1 MLSSDARASQVSK
14 TLRKLG
20 HDAKGPLINVK
31 MGLEILGDLDAET
44 RAAVTSEM
52 IGTLEEMQSL
62 LEESFLFAQ
71 LPYLDRE
78 PLSLVSIIR
87 EFEQAAL
94 QPVEVQTE
102 DCARVEI
109 DAQRLGKTLHWWQRV
124 QQPDSKCTIQ
134 VGGDPNASQ
143 LRLSWNPKDGSDSKD
158 RLMLFLDAF
167 CSHLGGSVEWEP
179 SSALL
184 RFPAAA
190 A

>member
-44 RAAVTSEM
+44 RSAVTGEM
-52 IGTLEEMQSL
+52 IGTLEEMQVL

-87 EFEQAAL
+87 EFEQTAL
-94 QPVEVQTE
+94 RALEIETE
-102 DCARVEI
+102 DGPRVEI

-134 VGGDPNASQ
+134 VCGDASTSQ
-143 LRLSWNPKDGSDSKD
+143 LRLSWNPKEGSDSKD

-179 SSALL
+179 SSVVL
-184 RFPAAA
+184 RYPAI
-190 A
+190 